1 VGVLAPPAIAGTRL
15 WDESLEK
22 TETYRTFRHPGR
34 EGVRRWAQ
42 QRGNPVAERE
52 MLPGLEACPNNL
64 DTLARFGRPAPAKVL
79 VFMQLFR
86 LPPHYVMRCG
96 AIDLVTPYPRRLR
109 SLQIGNGGPAARED
123 LMTWKFPA
131 ANRLAVLLAASAV
144 VAVSF
149 DITPASAQTS
159 RQFDDRGRPYYGPGG
174 PNVSYQQGPRTRIY
188 VTKRSWLDAG
198 TEVLPG
204 ERKFTDY
211 AYPPELGYPS
221 FARENKNR
229 PIDRQ
234 PLNPPS
240 DMGGYPQTFP
250 LY

>member
-1 VGVLAPPAIAGTRL
+1 
-15 WDESLEK
+15 
-22 TETYRTFRHPGR
+22 
-34 EGVRRWAQ
+34 
-42 QRGNPVAERE
+42 
-52 MLPGLEACPNNL
+52 
-64 DTLARFGRPAPAKVL
+64 
-79 VFMQLFR
+79 
-86 LPPHYVMRCG
+86 
-96 AIDLVTPYPRRLR
+96 
-109 SLQIGNGGPAARED
+109 
-123 LMTWKFPA
+123 MTWKFSA
-131 ANRLAVLLAASAV
+131 ANKLAVALAATAIV
-144 VAVSF
+144 MIGFAM
-149 DITPASAQTS
+149 TPAGAQPK
-159 RQFDDRGRPYYGPGG
+159 RQYDDRGRIYYGPNG

-211 AYPPELGYPS
+211 AFPPELGYPS

-240 DMGGYPQTFP
+240 DLGGWYPQNFP